1 MRSASTETTTTTTPR
16 ATSDYAGQHEG
27 SFNGLSYTGRQRV
40 EDACQD
46 IQTVLAQLG
55 FSSVEEMI
63 AAANNI

>member
-1 MRSASTETTTTTTPR
+1 MCSASTEMTTTTTPR
-16 ATSDYAGQHEG
+16 VTSDYAGQREG

-55 FSSVEEMI
+55 FSSVEELI
-63 AAANNI
+63 AAANNL